1 MRVGCCSIF
10 ARVALDLA
18 DCDHGGRLCSSEG
31 RRVRRRSSLKL
42 FCMSEILWDSCRVS
56 WVVIGR

>member
-18 DCDHGGRLCSSEG
+18 DCDHGGSLCSSEG
-31 RRVRRRSSLKL
+31 IESEAQKL
-42 FCMSEILWDSCRVS
+42 VK
-56 WVVIGR
+56 VVLYV